1 MWTAGNPMCV
11 SGLKQN
17 LNARREARRAAGAKP
32 GFIFRNEDYTLSSA
46 EMNYRAESSEAL

>member
-46 EMNYRAESSEAL
+46 EMDYRAESSEAL

>member
-1 MWTAGNPMCV
+1 MRTAGNPMCV
-11 SGLKQN
+11 AGLKQN

-46 EMNYRAESSEAL
+46 EMDNRADSSEAL